1 MEPRNK
7 TVKRGRGRP
16 QARPDEV
23 TRRLIHEAAQQEFL
37 ESGYAATCM
46 EAVAARAGVSTKT
59 LYRLI
64 PTKAALFEGMVTAR
78 LDEFF
83 AGIVAD
89 VVDSPDLASA
99 LETMLVD
106 CAGLTLDKEV
116 LGVHRLVIAESD
128 RFPELAQ
135 AFYKNGI
142 QRVPVVAGGVAGH
155 PAQARDAPAGGS
167 EGRRRHAPGD
177 DDLRTPARRDTAAGQ
192 AAFAERRPRAGSRL
206 RPAVPQGMR
215 PVSEGRTARS
225 PISTPAPSEG
235 SSIRRSKAFA
245 GGPAGSRAGPGRRH
259 RASNSCA

>member
-142 QRVPVVAGGVAGH
+142 QRVPVVLAEWLDTQRKRGM
-155 PAQARDAPAGGS
+155 
-167 EGRRRHAPGD
+167 
-177 DDLRTPARRDTAAGQ
+177 LRLEDPKAAAGMLLGMMISEPQ
-192 AAFAERRPRAGSRL
+192 RAAILRQGKPLSPNAVRERARACAQLFL
-206 RPAVPQGMR
+206 RG
-215 PVSEGRTARS
+215 
-225 PISTPAPSEG
+225 
-235 SSIRRSKAFA
+235 
-245 GGPAGSRAGPGRRH
+245 
-259 RASNSCA
+259 CAH

>member
-142 QRVPVVAGGVAGH
+142 QRVPVVLAGWLDTQRKRGM
-155 PAQARDAPAGGS
+155 
-167 EGRRRHAPGD
+167 
-177 DDLRTPARRDTAAGQ
+177 LRLEDPKAAAGMLLGMMISEPQ
-192 AAFAERRPRAGSRL
+192 RAAILRQGKPLSPNAVRERARACAQLFL
-206 RPAVPQGMR
+206 RG
-215 PVSEGRTARS
+215 
-225 PISTPAPSEG
+225 
-235 SSIRRSKAFA
+235 
-245 GGPAGSRAGPGRRH
+245 
-259 RASNSCA
+259 CAQ

>member
-135 AFYKNGI
+135 TFYKNGI
-142 QRVPVVAGGVAGH
+142 QRVPVVLAGWLDTQRKRGM
-155 PAQARDAPAGGS
+155 
-167 EGRRRHAPGD
+167 
-177 DDLRTPARRDTAAGQ
+177 LRLEDPKAAAGMLLGMMISEPQ
-192 AAFAERRPRAGSRL
+192 RAAILRQGKPLSPNAVRERARACAQLFL
-206 RPAVPQGMR
+206 RG
-215 PVSEGRTARS
+215 
-225 PISTPAPSEG
+225 
-235 SSIRRSKAFA
+235 
-245 GGPAGSRAGPGRRH
+245 
-259 RASNSCA
+259 CAQ

>member
-23 TRRLIHEAAQQEFL
+23 TRRLIHEAARQQFL
-37 ESGYAATCM
+37 ESGYAVTCM

-64 PTKAALFEGMVTAR
+64 PTKAALFEEMVTAR

-89 VVDSPDLASA
+89 VVDSRDLASA
-99 LETMLVD
+99 LETMLID
-106 CAGLTLDKEV
+106 CAGFTLDKEV

-142 QRVPVVAGGVAGH
+142 QRVPVALAEWLDTQRKRGT
-155 PAQARDAPAGGS
+155 
-167 EGRRRHAPGD
+167 
-177 DDLRTPARRDTAAGQ
+177 LRLEDPKAAAGMLLGMMISEPQ
-192 AAFAERRPRAGSRL
+192 RAAILRQGAPLSAKAIRERAHTCAEL
-206 RPAVPQGMR
+206 
-215 PVSEGRTARS
+215 
-225 PISTPAPSEG
+225 
-235 SSIRRSKAFA
+235 FL
-245 GGPAGSRAGPGRRH
+245 GG
-259 RASNSCA
+259 CAM

>member
-1 MEPRNK
+1 MGPRNK

-23 TRRLIHEAAQQEFL
+23 TRHLIHEAARREFV

-46 EAVAARAGVSTKT
+46 EDVAARAGVSTKT

-83 AGIVAD
+83 AGIAAD
-89 VVDSPDLASA
+89 VVDSPDLAAA
-99 LETMLVD
+99 LETMLID

-142 QRVPVVAGGVAGH
+142 QRVPVALAEWLDT
-155 PAQARDAPAGGS
+155 Q
-167 EGRRRHAPGD
+167 RRRGM
-177 DDLRTPARRDTAAGQ
+177 LRLEDPKAAAGMLLGMMISEPQ
-192 AAFAERRPRAGSRL
+192 RAAILRQGKPLSAAAVRERAHTCAQLFL
-206 RPAVPQGMR
+206 RGCVL
-215 PVSEGRTARS
+215 
-225 PISTPAPSEG
+225 
-235 SSIRRSKAFA
+235 
-245 GGPAGSRAGPGRRH
+245 
-259 RASNSCA
+259 

>member
-142 QRVPVVAGGVAGH
+142 QRVPVALAEWLDTQRKRGM
-155 PAQARDAPAGGS
+155 
-167 EGRRRHAPGD
+167 
-177 DDLRTPARRDTAAGQ
+177 LRLEDPKAAAGMLLGMMISEPQ
-192 AAFAERRPRAGSRL
+192 RAAILRQGKPLSPNAVRERARACAQL
-206 RPAVPQGMR
+206 
-215 PVSEGRTARS
+215 
-225 PISTPAPSEG
+225 
-235 SSIRRSKAFA
+235 FL
-245 GGPAGSRAGPGRRH
+245 GG
-259 RASNSCA
+259 CAQ

>member
-1 MEPRNK
+1 MGARNK

-142 QRVPVVAGGVAGH
+142 QRVPVVLAGWLDTQRKRGM
-155 PAQARDAPAGGS
+155 
-167 EGRRRHAPGD
+167 
-177 DDLRTPARRDTAAGQ
+177 LRLEDPKAAAGMLLGMMISEPQ
-192 AAFAERRPRAGSRL
+192 RAAILRQGKPLSPNAVRERARACAQL
-206 RPAVPQGMR
+206 
-215 PVSEGRTARS
+215 
-225 PISTPAPSEG
+225 
-235 SSIRRSKAFA
+235 FL
-245 GGPAGSRAGPGRRH
+245 GG
-259 RASNSCA
+259 CAQ

>member
-23 TRRLIHEAAQQEFL
+23 TRHLIHEASRKQFL

-46 EAVAARAGVSTKT
+46 EDVAARAGVSTKT

-64 PTKAALFEGMVTAR
+64 PTKAALFEEMVTAR

-142 QRVPVVAGGVAGH
+142 QRVPVALAAWLDTQRKRGM
-155 PAQARDAPAGGS
+155 
-167 EGRRRHAPGD
+167 
-177 DDLRTPARRDTAAGQ
+177 LRLEDPKAAAGMLLGMMISEPQ
-192 AAFAERRPRAGSRL
+192 RAAILRQGKPLSPNGIRERARACAQLFL
-206 RPAVPQGMR
+206 RG
-215 PVSEGRTARS
+215 
-225 PISTPAPSEG
+225 
-235 SSIRRSKAFA
+235 
-245 GGPAGSRAGPGRRH
+245 
-259 RASNSCA
+259 CA

>member
-1 MEPRNK
+1 MGPRNK

-23 TRRLIHEAAQQEFL
+23 TRRLIHEAARQEFL
-37 ESGYAATCM
+37 ESGYAVTCM

-64 PTKAALFEGMVTAR
+64 PTKAALFEEMVTAR

-99 LETMLVD
+99 LETMLID

-116 LGVHRLVIAESD
+116 LGLHRLVIAESD

-142 QRVPVVAGGVAGH
+142 QRVPVAL
-155 PAQARDAPAGGS
+155 AQWLDTQHKRGM
-167 EGRRRHAPGD
+167 
-177 DDLRTPARRDTAAGQ
+177 LRLEDPKAAAGMLLGMMISEPQ
-192 AAFAERRPRAGSRL
+192 RAAILRQGKPLSPGAVRERAH
-206 RPAVPQGMR
+206 
-215 PVSEGRTARS
+215 T
-225 PISTPAPSEG
+225 
-235 SSIRRSKAFA
+235 
-245 GGPAGSRAGPGRRH
+245 
-259 RASNSCA
+259 CAQLFLSGCAL

>member
-1 MEPRNK
+1 MGARNK

-23 TRRLIHEAAQQEFL
+23 TRHLIHEAAQQEFL

-99 LETMLVD
+99 LETMLID

-116 LGVHRLVIAESD
+116 LGVHRLVIAELD
-128 RFPELAQ
+128 RFPDCAGLLQERHPARSR
-135 AFYKNGI
+135 GPG
-142 QRVPVVAGGVAGH
+142 RVARH

-177 DDLRTPARRDTAAGQ
+177 DDLRTPARRDPAAGKPLSPN
-192 AAFAERRPRAGSRL
+192 AVRERAHTCAQLFL
-206 RPAVPQGMR
+206 RG
-215 PVSEGRTARS
+215 
-225 PISTPAPSEG
+225 
-235 SSIRRSKAFA
+235 
-245 GGPAGSRAGPGRRH
+245 
-259 RASNSCA
+259 CAL

>member
-1 MEPRNK
+1 MGARNK

-116 LGVHRLVIAESD
+116 LGVHRLVIAELD

-142 QRVPVVAGGVAGH
+142 QRVPVVLAEWLDTQRKRGM
-155 PAQARDAPAGGS
+155 
-167 EGRRRHAPGD
+167 
-177 DDLRTPARRDTAAGQ
+177 LRLEDPKAAAGMLLGMMISEPQ
-192 AAFAERRPRAGSRL
+192 RAAILRQGKPLSPNAVRERARACAQLFL
-206 RPAVPQGMR
+206 RG
-215 PVSEGRTARS
+215 
-225 PISTPAPSEG
+225 
-235 SSIRRSKAFA
+235 
-245 GGPAGSRAGPGRRH
+245 
-259 RASNSCA
+259 CAH

>member
-1 MEPRNK
+1 MEARNK

-46 EAVAARAGVSTKT
+46 EVVAARAGVSTKT

-142 QRVPVVAGGVAGH
+142 QRVPVALAEWLDTQRKRGM
-155 PAQARDAPAGGS
+155 
-167 EGRRRHAPGD
+167 
-177 DDLRTPARRDTAAGQ
+177 LRLVDPTAAAGMLLGMMISEPQ
-192 AAFAERRPRAGSRL
+192 RAAILRQGKPLSPNAVRERARA
-206 RPAVPQGMR
+206 
-215 PVSEGRTARS
+215 
-225 PISTPAPSEG
+225 
-235 SSIRRSKAFA
+235 
-245 GGPAGSRAGPGRRH
+245 
-259 RASNSCA
+259 CAQLFLSGCAQ